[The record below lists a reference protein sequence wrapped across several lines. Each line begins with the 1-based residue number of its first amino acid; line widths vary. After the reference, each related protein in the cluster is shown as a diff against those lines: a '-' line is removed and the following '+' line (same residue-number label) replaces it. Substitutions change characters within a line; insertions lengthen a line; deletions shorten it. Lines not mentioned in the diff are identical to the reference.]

1 MTNFKTILLRINVGR
16 IKVNMS
22 AFLTAI
28 GAMAIPL
35 AIVFVIEIP
44 GAYSFSSIWSWI
56 ALALFVFGAL
66 VIYRAWKITK
76 EEEKQRQ
83 EEQKQRL
90 RESVYLISIIAEIA
104 NKMGID
110 MQETIVTLER
120 KLKDGK

>member
-1 MTNFKTILLRINVGR
+1 
-16 IKVNMS
+16 MS